1 MFIRSVQRDNKIKKL
16 IQNGQQL
23 QGVLVNINSS
33 GSGSGSSYRIEVS
46 AVDSSGAV
54 QNYLSDPLTGI
65 GGLAMMDFRN
75 TPIPIDVFVDPLDH
89 RNCYVDV
96 ADIPNLTPERIMELL
111 KSVVMKKP
119 VNTFANS
126 ESSSASNFTKPPEP
140 QL

>member
-1 MFIRSVQRDNKIKKL
+1 M

-46 AVDSSGAV
+46 AVDPSGAV
-54 QNYLSDPLTGI
+54 QNYLSDHLTGI

-89 RNCYVDV
+89 RNYYVDV

-111 KSVVMKKP
+111 KSVAINKP
-119 VNTFANS
+119 INTFANS